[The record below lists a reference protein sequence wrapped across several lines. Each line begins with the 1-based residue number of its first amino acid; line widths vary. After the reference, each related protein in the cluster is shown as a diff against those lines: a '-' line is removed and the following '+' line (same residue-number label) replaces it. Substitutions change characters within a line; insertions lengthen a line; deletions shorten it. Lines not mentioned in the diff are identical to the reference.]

1 MRIWI
6 QWLLILLVGGFFLL
20 AGLGKLA
27 EPDAFAQ
34 SILRYRIVGTQLAAL
49 AALWLP
55 WAEVIWA
62 LGLAM
67 PRLRLAA
74 TWLLLGLLCFFQVT
88 LFSAL
93 VRGLD
98 INCGCLGTI
107 GESGVSM
114 ALLRNLGLMA
124 GLAVIA
130 WLEKRA
136 K

>member
-1 MRIWI
+1 MKTSVRWF
-6 QWLLILLVGGFFLL
+6 LIILIGGFFLL

-34 SILRYRIVGTQLAAL
+34 SILRYRLVSSPLAAL

-55 WAEVIWA
+55 WSEVVWA
-62 LGLAM
+62 LGLIM

-74 TWLLLGLLCFFQVT
+74 TWLLFGLLCFFQVA

-114 ALLRNLGLMA
+114 ALLRNCGLMV

-130 WLEKRA
+130 WLEKRSQ
-136 K
+136 

>member
-1 MRIWI
+1 MKTWI
-6 QWLLILLVGGFFLL
+6 RWLLIILAGGFFLL

-34 SILRYRIVGTQLAAL
+34 SILRYRIVGVHWAAL

-55 WAEVIWA
+55 WSEVIWA
-62 LGLAM
+62 LGLVM

-74 TWLLLGLLCFFQVT
+74 TWLLFGLLCFFQVA

-98 INCGCLGTI
+98 IKCGCLGTI

-124 GLAVIA
+124 ALAVIA
-130 WLEKRA
+130 WLEKRS